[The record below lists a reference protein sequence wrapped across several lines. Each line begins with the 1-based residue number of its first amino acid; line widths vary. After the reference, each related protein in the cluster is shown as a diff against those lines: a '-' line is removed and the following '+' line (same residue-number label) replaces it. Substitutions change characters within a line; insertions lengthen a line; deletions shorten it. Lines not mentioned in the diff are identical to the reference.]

1 MLAINHN
8 MNDGNNILYCDTD
21 SVFFRYNKQLESL
34 AGEGLGNWVNEEP
47 NKCITHFCGLAPEAY
62 QYVFSNGDRKIK
74 TKGVV
79 MTIPNKNK
87 LTTSA
92 IENLIKTAIWEKYSN
107 IPSSIPL
114 LTLDHFTIFKNSTN
128 GAFNYGEMFSRYSQN
143 K

>member
-1 MLAINHN
+1 M
-8 MNDGNNILYCDTD
+8 
-21 SVFFRYNKQLESL
+21 
-34 AGEGLGNWVNEEP
+34 NEEP
-47 NKCITHFCGLAPEAY
+47 NKCITHFYGLAPKAY

-92 IENLIKTAIWEKYSN
+92 IENLIKTAIWGKYSN

-128 GAFNYGEMFSRYSQN
+128 SAFNYGEMFSRYSQKQVKAVFTKRALQIPEILCNDHDLMNEEDYMN